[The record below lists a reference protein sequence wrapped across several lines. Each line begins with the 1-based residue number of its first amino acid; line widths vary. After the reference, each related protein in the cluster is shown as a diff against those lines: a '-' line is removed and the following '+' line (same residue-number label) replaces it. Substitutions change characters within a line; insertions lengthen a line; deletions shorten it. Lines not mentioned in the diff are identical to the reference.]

1 MDGMVLKIDRCS
13 KHDGPGIRT
22 VVFLKG
28 CPLRCRWCSTP
39 DSQLMEP
46 HLIHTEPLC
55 VQCGRCVANCPE
67 KALALRPEGIAV
79 THKDCTLCGK
89 CVELCLKRAMKVT
102 GIRMTVD
109 EAYGIIDRSRGFW
122 TRMPGGM
129 TVSGGEVLFQF
140 DFTKALLKKCHDAG
154 IDTNIETSCYAP
166 MGKVRELLP
175 YLDHICCDVKHM
187 DDETHKRLTGVSNKP
202 ILENIRMLS
211 HEKDLI
217 LRYPVIPTCND
228 SDGNID
234 ATADF
239 VKTLGSTF
247 NRIDL
252 LQYHVMGAVTYRRL
266 GREYQLE
273 DIPAM
278 TRERMISIRD
288 RMIARGVKAVLA

>member
-46 HLIHTEPLC
+46 HLIHMESLC
-55 VQCGRCVANCPE
+55 ALCGRCVANCPE
-67 KALALRPEGIAV
+67 KALCI
-79 THKDCTLCGK
+79 KDGTVVVDHAACTLCGR
-89 CVELCLKRAMKVT
+89 CVELCLNSAMKVT
-102 GIRMTVD
+102 GVRMTMD
-109 EAYGIIDRSRGFW
+109 EVYGIIDRSRGFW
-122 TRMPGGM
+122 TRMPGGV
-129 TVSGGEVLFQF
+129 TLSGGEVLFQF
-140 DFTKALLKKCHDAG
+140 EFAKALLKKCHDAG
-154 IDTNIETSCYAP
+154 IDTNIETSCFAP
-166 MGKVRELLP
+166 MDKVRKLLP

-187 DDETHKRLTGVSNKP
+187 DDETHKRLTGVSNRG

-211 HEKDLI
+211 REKDLI

-228 SDGNID
+228 SDGNVD

-239 VKTLGSTF
+239 VTTLGERF

-252 LQYHVMGAVTYRRL
+252 LQYHVMGAVTYSRL
-266 GREYQLE
+266 GRTYTLE
-273 DIPAM
+273 DVPAM
-278 TRERMISIRD
+278 PRERMTAIRD
-288 RMIARGVKAVLA
+288 RMLARGARAVLA